1 MNNVICT
8 NVKYFRN
15 VKDYKFLPKLE
26 EEKRK
31 EIYDLVSK
39 GVTKEMKFI
48 DQSNKEDF
56 NKLYELN
63 LILPN
68 SKTIFADLKN
78 DVVLS
83 LFEDEHIK
91 INAGGLG
98 YDEKI
103 LANAKKIENLI
114 KDKINLTYSDE
125 YGYLTSNLVLIGNG
139 MRISSVLDLSS
150 LKEMGKIDKVTQNV
164 KNLGYI
170 LRHIGENLY
179 ELSTSCTLGFT
190 ESEVITEFGKMLNK
204 VDDLENES
212 LRLQDIQNHDE
223 IIDRAHRSYGVLTNA
238 YLLNVDELKK
248 HVSNILRG
256 INLDELKV
264 DKNAVLKL
272 YSLCRTKTNF
282 ITKNDMK
289 NLATTVQNILKGD
302 DK

>member
-1 MNNVICT
+1 
-8 NVKYFRN
+8 
-15 VKDYKFLPKLE
+15 
-26 EEKRK
+26 
-31 EIYDLVSK
+31 
-39 GVTKEMKFI
+39 
-48 DQSNKEDF
+48 
-56 NKLYELN
+56 
-63 LILPN
+63 
-68 SKTIFADLKN
+68 
-78 DVVLS
+78 
-83 LFEDEHIK
+83 
-91 INAGGLG
+91 
-98 YDEKI
+98 
-103 LANAKKIENLI
+103 
-114 KDKINLTYSDE
+114 
-125 YGYLTSNLVLIGNG
+125 
-139 MRISSVLDLSS
+139 
-150 LKEMGKIDKVTQNV
+150 
-164 KNLGYI
+164 
-170 LRHIGENLY
+170 
-179 ELSTSCTLGFT
+179 
-190 ESEVITEFGKMLNK
+190 MLNK